1 MRGVT
6 GVPIMFASTG
16 EKLTDFEQFHADRMA
31 SRILDMGDV
40 LTLIEQ
46 AERTWDERQQAE
58 LAEKMSEGS
67 FTLDDFLVQMRQLKR
82 MGSMKKIMG
91 MLPGMGQYRE
101 ALEAFDE
108 SSVGRIEAIVQSMTP
123 AERAD
128 VKILNGSRRQ
138 RIARGSGATVQEINS
153 LVERFEQARKMMQQV
168 SRGGGVPGM
177 PGMGGMP
184 GIGGG
189 NRKAK
194 RAAKKKTA
202 NKKGRSG
209 NPAKR
214 AAQER
219 EQSQQGQKGKGSS
232 SGSSFGLG
240 ASQGG
245 AGQPGNP
252 DFEDLARFLK

>member
-1 MRGVT
+1 M
-6 GVPIMFASTG
+6 
-16 EKLTDFEQFHADRMA
+16 
-31 SRILDMGDV
+31 
-40 LTLIEQ
+40 
-46 AERTWDERQQAE
+46 
-58 LAEKMSEGS
+58 
-67 FTLDDFLVQMRQLKR
+67 
-82 MGSMKKIMG
+82 
-91 MLPGMGQYRE
+91 
-101 ALEAFDE
+101 
-108 SSVGRIEAIVQSMTP
+108 
-123 AERAD
+123 
-128 VKILNGSRRQ
+128 KILNGSRRQ
-138 RIARGSGATVQEINS
+138 RIARGSGTTVQEINS

-189 NRKAK
+189 GRKAK
-194 RAAKKKTA
+194 RAAKKKSA

-232 SGSSFGLG
+232 FGVG
-240 ASQGG
+240 ASQG
-245 AGQPGNP
+245 AGQPGGTP